1 MAMTENIPTMAD
13 LAPMIWLCT
22 SSDENENS
30 KIVIGPRIY
39 KMLSYMFS
47 IPMREKAGD
56 GPYCFT
62 KSEVSEIEY
71 QLDGVGMGILEF
83 GKIYTDT
90 LMLLTN
96 SPRCPYTL
104 HTNSVFV
111 DGKHWVYYR
120 FILKR
125 NIVLDC
131 GILTT

>member
-1 MAMTENIPTMAD
+1 MTENIPTMAD

-22 SSDENENS
+22 NSAENENS
-30 KIVIGPRIY
+30 KIEIGPRIY

-47 IPMREKAGD
+47 IPMREKSGD

-62 KSEVSEIEY
+62 KGEVAAIES
-71 QLDGVGMGILEF
+71 QLDGVDMHILEF

-90 LMLLTN
+90 LLLLTN

-104 HTNSVFV
+104 HTNTVFV
-111 DGKHWVYYR
+111 MDGHCVYYR
-120 FILKR
+120 LILKR